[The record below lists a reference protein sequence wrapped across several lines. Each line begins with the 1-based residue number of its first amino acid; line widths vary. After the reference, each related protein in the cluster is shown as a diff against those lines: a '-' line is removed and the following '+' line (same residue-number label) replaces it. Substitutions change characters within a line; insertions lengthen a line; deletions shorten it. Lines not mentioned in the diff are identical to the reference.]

1 MYYLSICAVVRDEGR
16 YLREWLEY
24 HILQGVEHFFIY
36 NNRSVDNTEDILK
49 EYQSY
54 DFVTYENMDDVP
66 VQFKAYNRCLRE
78 HGKKSRWIS
87 FTDIDEFL
95 VRNSNELQFA
105 SALEPFEKHPG
116 IALSWQG
123 FGSNGHIEFT
133 SRLVLNRFTRRGPKP
148 DKHVKT
154 ICQPAM
160 TVCVGQDP
168 HTFYYKHGSAV
179 NELFKKL
186 PKNYAHSEP
195 TAKNLWINHYWVK
208 SRGEFLQRRLLGNA
222 GDGRP
227 YEKHEETFAGQDTNE
242 VEDLTA
248 QFLANSVEK
257 MIEYRGK

>member
-248 QFLANSVEK
+248 QFWANSVEK